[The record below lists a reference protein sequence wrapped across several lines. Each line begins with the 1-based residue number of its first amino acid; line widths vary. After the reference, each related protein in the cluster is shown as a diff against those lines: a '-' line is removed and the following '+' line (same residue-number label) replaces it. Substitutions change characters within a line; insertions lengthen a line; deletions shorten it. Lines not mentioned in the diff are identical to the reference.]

1 MSRSRTA
8 AAGGAA
14 CPAGSDSLL
23 TCGDDAAGST
33 GQGFLSGMSGP
44 ERATAAGYAAVRE
57 SPGGPGCFSGP
68 GVATALDG
76 LDDLVD
82 TDRYPLAHPASAA
95 WHDLAARVRR
105 ELEATGCSV
114 LTEFVRPD
122 ARETLRAE
130 CAALAPSAYYQ
141 AETVNAYNIDMG
153 TPLPEDHPGR
163 ITMRRGNAFVA
174 ADLVPDGVGIRRLY
188 SSESFRRF
196 VAACCGLDRLYELAD
211 PLAQL
216 CLNVIRPGDEHPWHF
231 DTNEFSLSLLIQES
245 EAGGVFEYC
254 PDIRSAEAENLE
266 AVCDVLTGRD
276 DRRTQRLVLRPGDLQ
291 LFRGR
296 FSLHRVSPVQGG
308 TARQSAI
315 FAYCERPGVIGSV
328 ARTRQLFGRVL
339 PEHLEAAGQAARVRG
354 DGLLD

>member
-1 MSRSRTA
+1 MACSAPS
-8 AAGGAA
+8 GGV
-14 CPAGSDSLL
+14 
-23 TCGDDAAGST
+23 DD
-33 GQGFLSGMSGP
+33 P
-44 ERATAAGYAAVRE
+44 VD
-57 SPGGPGCFSGP
+57 
-68 GVATALDG
+68 LDD

-82 TDRYPLAHPASAA
+82 TDRYPLTHPAGGA
-95 WHDLAARVRR
+95 WLDLVARIRR
-105 ELEATGCSV
+105 ELETTGCSV
-114 LTEFVRPD
+114 LTDFVRPA
-122 ARETLRAE
+122 AREALRAE

-141 AETVNAYNIDMG
+141 PETVNAYNIDVR

-163 ITMRRGNAFVA
+163 IVLQRGNAFVA

-188 SSESFRRF
+188 SSGSFQRF

-231 DTNEFSLSLLIQES
+231 DTNEFSLSLLTQES

-266 AVCDVLTGRD
+266 AVRDVLTGRD
-276 DRRTQRLVLRPGDLQ
+276 DRRVQRLVLRPGDLQ

-308 TARQSAI
+308 SARHSAI

-328 ARTRQLFGRVL
+328 ARTKQLFGRVL
-339 PEHLEAAGQAARVRG
+339 PEHLEAARQVARVRG
-354 DGLLD
+354 DRLLD